1 MESDRLI
8 NYVQEMKKGNLEAF
22 NPFYEE
28 TKKPIF
34 YNILSLTKSHELSE
48 DLLHDT
54 YVKFLKDIKN
64 IDEEKSILGYLMV
77 MSRNLTLDYLKRNKK
92 VSYVDDTSIFSTGHE
107 YDKYEDSTLL
117 NKIKKILNDKEYE
130 IFILH
135 ALNDLTFKEIAS
147 LKKKPL
153 GTIIWSYNNSI
164 KKIQKEVN
172 YEEDWWKQNH

>member
-1 MESDRLI
+1 MEPDSLVK
-8 NYVQEMKKGNLEAF
+8 YVREMKKGNLEAF

-28 TKKPIF
+28 TKKQIF
-34 YNILSLTKSHELSE
+34 YNILALTKSHEISE

-64 IDEEKSILGYLMV
+64 IDEEKSILGFLMV
-77 MSRNLTLDYLKRNKK
+77 ISRNLTLDYLKRSKK
-92 VSYVDDTSIFSTGHE
+92 VSYVDDTSIFNVEHE

-117 NKIKKILNDKEYE
+117 NKIKTILNDKEFE
-130 IFILH
+130 IFVLH
-135 ALNDLTFKEIAS
+135 ALDDLTFKEIAK

-164 KKIQKEVN
+164 KKIQKEVS
-172 YEEDWWKQNH
+172 YEEDR